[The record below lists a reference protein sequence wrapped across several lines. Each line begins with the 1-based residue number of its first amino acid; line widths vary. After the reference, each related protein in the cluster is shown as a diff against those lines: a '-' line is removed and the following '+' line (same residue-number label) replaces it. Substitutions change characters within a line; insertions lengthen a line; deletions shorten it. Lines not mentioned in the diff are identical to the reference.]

1 MEENKE
7 YQENIVKK
15 EETKNN
21 DKEQIL
27 DQEKKESTIHEPD
40 KTKAYPIRN
49 FVKEL
54 KRITWPTSKKNW
66 LYFFLVFVFI
76 IFLVIIFAAVSWCK
90 SQIWTM
96 IGAN

>member
-15 EETKNN
+15 EETKNNDN

-54 KRITWPTSKKNW
+54 KRIT
-66 LYFFLVFVFI
+66 
-76 IFLVIIFAAVSWCK
+76 
-90 SQIWTM
+90 
-96 IGAN
+96 

>member
-27 DQEKKESTIHEPD
+27 DQEKKEITIHEPD

-54 KRITWPTSKKNW
+54 KRIT
-66 LYFFLVFVFI
+66 
-76 IFLVIIFAAVSWCK
+76 
-90 SQIWTM
+90 
-96 IGAN
+96 

>member
-27 DQEKKESTIHEPD
+27 DQEKKESIIHEPD

-54 KRITWPTSKKNW
+54 KRIT
-66 LYFFLVFVFI
+66 
-76 IFLVIIFAAVSWCK
+76 
-90 SQIWTM
+90 
-96 IGAN
+96 

>member
-15 EETKNN
+15 EEIEKN

-49 FVKEL
+49 FVKKL
-54 KRITWPTSKKNW
+54 KRIT
-66 LYFFLVFVFI
+66 
-76 IFLVIIFAAVSWCK
+76 
-90 SQIWTM
+90 
-96 IGAN
+96 